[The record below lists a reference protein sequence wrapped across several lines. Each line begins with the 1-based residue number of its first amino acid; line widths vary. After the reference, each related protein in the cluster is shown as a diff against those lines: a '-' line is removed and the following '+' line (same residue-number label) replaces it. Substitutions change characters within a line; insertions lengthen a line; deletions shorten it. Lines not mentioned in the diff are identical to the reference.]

1 MMKEELDKDYLK
13 VVYDTWSYSVQQ
25 MDVLVISIS
34 GAGIYVVLE
43 TLKFS
48 TDHFLETIWL
58 LKLSGALFLIAI
70 AVNFFSQL
78 TSQRANV
85 ARIKAVRRELLY
97 PKPSKKIEKEIEALE
112 KETQQFSSLT
122 GCLNKV
128 STYSMV
134 LGLSCLVWFF
144 LKNF

>member
-13 VVYDTWSYSVQQ
+13 VVYDTWSYSMQQ

-48 TDHFLETIWL
+48 TDHHLETILL
-58 LKLSGALFLIAI
+58 LKLSGALFLIGI
-70 AVNFFSQL
+70 SINFFSQL
-78 TSQRANV
+78 TSQKGNI

-97 PKPSKKIEKEIEALE
+97 PKPSKNQKKEIKSFEKES
-112 KETQQFSSLT
+112 QRFSGIT
-122 GCLNKV
+122 ATLNKV
-128 STYSMV
+128 STLSMV
-134 LGLSCLVWFF
+134 LGLVSLVWFF